1 MGKTTYCI
9 SNGSPEMF
17 PNNTLTS
24 FGNKFPLMY
33 DYGKASNDYKLQ
45 VGVDSI
51 GFSLNFKNNKTN
63 KLSILPSVIFESES
77 KTNTKVTT
85 KVHNLNTNTL
95 GRCDEESECDLQTEK
110 LVLSQIESKDGIY
123 NYRFIYFDN
132 ENLTFENLLT
142 VFQKIPSVVNV
153 SHEADKK
160 IIKIKHIDTRF
171 NFYIDRNILPDVK
184 IKSNHSEH
192 FSGERTTTNIEI
204 IDPIQEPTKK
214 LVKVLNLSKKKLE
227 EKPFTSIYTC
237 YKGNPNSEITIDL
250 SNISKLKFPK
260 IIKVR
265 CKNIRD
271 QIYNQTNE
279 KDLIVFCPQISDVD
293 NIAYFFHEF
302 ETRTYCTLENTIL
315 DHIYFE
321 LLNEHNQ
328 PLQLDTGVPT
338 LLKLDIIAME
348 KYKKSF
354 NIRVASEQNNRSN
367 FSIKLPQTLFFN
379 ENWHVS
385 LTSINLPNTFTT
397 FSIDTPLKITFFYQS
412 GDYNTRPWGF
422 EGANFYDKK
431 LEFEI
436 PNKIYEKEDLLLL
449 LNNFFSKNVDG
460 IKIGEFKETT
470 TEREK
475 KTIIKFDYMYH
486 GRLDL
491 PEEIVII
498 LGDLD
503 RKVVITDNGIVSI
516 MHAREYQESLPKPIF
531 TKTLTFLN
539 SPIINYYK
547 PSYIMLY
554 SDIIQPI
561 AVSGIFMN
569 IMKIFPTSPDNIKYV
584 IKEFKNP
591 EYLLLNNY
599 EIKEM
604 TFQLRNHTGEL
615 ISFDPHNPNPV
626 ILNLHFS
633 NY

>member
-1 MGKTTYCI
+1 MGKTVYCI
-9 SNGSPEMF
+9 SNGSSEMF

-51 GFSLNFKNNKTN
+51 GFSLNFKSNKTN
-63 KLSILPSVIFESES
+63 KLSILPSIIFESKS
-77 KTNTKVTT
+77 KTNKQATT
-85 KVHNLNTNTL
+85 KVHNFNTNTS
-95 GRCDEESECDLQTEK
+95 GRCDEESECDLETEK
-110 LVLSQIESKDGIY
+110 FVLSQIESKDGIY
-123 NYRFIYFDN
+123 NYRFIYFDD
-132 ENLTFENLLT
+132 ENLTFEKLLA
-142 VFQKIPSVVNV
+142 VFQKIPSVVTV
-153 SHEADKK
+153 SHETDKK
-160 IIKIKHIDTRF
+160 TIKLKHIDTHF
-171 NFYIDRNILPDVK
+171 NVYIDRNILPDIN

-192 FSGERTTTNIEI
+192 FSGEITTANIEI

-214 LVKVLNLSKKKLE
+214 LVKVSNSSKNKQE
-227 EKPFTSIYTC
+227 EKPYTSVYTC
-237 YKGNPNSEITIDL
+237 YKGGPNSEISIDL

-271 QIYNQTNE
+271 QIYNQANE
-279 KDLIVFCPQISDVD
+279 KDLIVFCPQIGDV
-293 NIAYFFHEF
+293 NNNSYFFHEF

-315 DHIYFE
+315 DRIYFE

-328 PLQLDTGVPT
+328 PLQLDTGIPT

-354 NIRVASEQNNRSN
+354 NIRVASDQNNRSN
-367 FSIKLPQTLFFN
+367 FSIRLPQTLFFN

-412 GDYNTRPWGF
+412 GDYNTHPWGY

-431 LEFEI
+431 LEFVI
-436 PNKIYEKEDLLLL
+436 PNKVYDKNDLLNL

-460 IKIGEFKETT
+460 IKIGEFTEIT
-470 TEREK
+470 TENK
-475 KTIIKFDYMYH
+475 KPIIKFDYMYH

-491 PEEIVII
+491 PEEIVVI
-498 LGDLD
+498 LGDID
-503 RKVVITDNGIVSI
+503 RGVVVTDNGIVSI

-584 IKEFKNP
+584 IREFKNP

-615 ISFDPHNPNPV
+615 ISFDPNNPNPV